1 MIVTYLGHSGFLVE
15 LKRTYLLFDYFT
27 GKLPELSKEKELI
40 IFASHV
46 HHDHYCKKIWELSE
60 QYPKVRYVLSEDIPY
75 KDDMPGELPVTEA
88 ALGHRYE
95 IILADGSIMKAE
107 ALISTDEG
115 AAFWIEVESKKI
127 YHAGDLNL
135 WLWPDESD
143 TYNREMSRKFSD
155 EIEKLKGRQPDAAFL
170 PLDPRQEQYAFDGM
184 DAYLKTFQPKAV
196 FPMHF
201 WKDYSIID
209 SYLEARRDC
218 AYILSTVR
226 RICKKGQ
233 QFEI

>member
-15 LKRTYLLFDYFT
+15 LKNTYLLFDYFT
-27 GKLPELSKEKELI
+27 GKLPELSKEKELVV
-40 IFASHV
+40 FASHA
-46 HHDHYCKKIWELSE
+46 HHDHYNKKIWALWE
-60 QYPKVRYVLSEDIPY
+60 QYPKVRYVLSEDISY
-75 KDDMPGELPVTEA
+75 RDDMPGDAFVTEA
-88 ALGHRYE
+88 ALDSQYE
-95 IILADGSIMKAE
+95 ITLSDDSVIQVE
-107 ALISTDEG
+107 TLISTDEG
-115 AAFWIEVESKKI
+115 AAFWIEAEERKI

-143 TYNREMSRKFSD
+143 TYNQEMRRRFLG

-170 PLDPRQEQYAFDGM
+170 PLDPRQGQYAFDGM
-184 DAYLKTFQPKAV
+184 DAYLKAFQPKTV

-209 SYLEARRDC
+209 SYLEERRDC
-218 AYILSTVR
+218 AYISAVR

-233 QFEI
+233 QFVV